1 MEPLELLASLK
12 AVKSRKDDKEDILQE
27 IVLHVWGT
35 ASQMGILNA
44 LYKQPLKIT
53 IEIKQ

>member
-1 MEPLELLASLK
+1 MEPLKLKASLK

-44 LYKQPLKIT
+44 LYKQPLEIT
-53 IEIKQ
+53 VEIVQ